1 MKLATKAEIAK
12 LAQHFNEKPRT
23 AAATAYVIDMPQ
35 RLKIIAAK
43 VKAESEKH
51 RKGSVVNHRENT
63 NNNAGSTDGTDNYS
77 LPRST
82 GA

>member
-23 AAATAYVIDMPQ
+23 AVATAYVIDMPQ
-35 RLKIIAAK
+35 RLKVIAER

-51 RKGSVVNHRENT
+51 RKERKDKH
-63 NNNAGSTDGTDNYS
+63 
-77 LPRST
+77 
-82 GA
+82 

>member
-23 AAATAYVIDMPQ
+23 AAVTAYVIDMPQ
-35 RLKIIAAK
+35 RLKVIAAR

-51 RKGSVVNHRENT
+51 YRERKCCKSQGKH
-63 NNNAGSTDGTDNYS
+63 
-77 LPRST
+77 
-82 GA
+82 